1 MFQED
6 SHEISDQFIIA
17 LIKQE
22 LEEFS
27 MGEGNE
33 EVFFSLED
41 DVPVASSKPTKAT
54 PVAEEEETT
63 LEDVEILDAEIV
75 MQATGDYAVEW
86 PLIGMDC
93 PDCASK
99 AIKALNFMPQV
110 STPVVSATSGKVKL
124 SINLEK
130 GPLSEVSNVLRSL
143 GHAPDTEHHHLKG
156 IKAANVAKR
165 NNTTLRELKKLFR
178 LQPGVLDADIEKDGR
193 ILLQMVTSGDQEL
206 LAKRD
211 EAIEE
216 VCGSQPRYV
225 TTTSNRLR
233 PDQFRLLGAAFA
245 LPILLAVMFL
255 EIIGIEGWIPALI
268 ALPGIII
275 SSYQMFREAIASIIN
290 RQLGFQ
296 VLTSLA
302 VIGACGLMM
311 WEEALIVSILV
322 ALTAHLEG
330 DALMKAREAMQ
341 GGLDRLPRVARRV
354 KEKQSFTPSAIQIG
368 GIASMSNAMSPMNTH
383 HHHHAGPEQI
393 PIDLLKVGDHIE
405 IRSGELV
412 PSDGTIIE
420 GRGALNKAPLTG
432 ESVPVDVEEG
442 DFLQAGLVL
451 ARGPVVLEVEAV
463 GEETQLFELIEAVH
477 TFRDEP
483 PRLQASIERFTSI
496 WIPIVLFGAFG
507 VYWFLYPDN
516 WKIILLLWVVACPC
530 AMLLAA
536 PVPHAAALAN
546 SAHMGAIARGGNVLE
561 RLAKVNHVF
570 LDKTG
575 TLTSGKPSIGQVIMA
590 KGRRKDASIALA
602 AGIEA
607 RSSHPYAE
615 ALREYATGLNIE
627 PSEVKKIKDV
637 NAGIQAVRNKEEVLM
652 LRPDALATYN
662 IEMPSE
668 IQAEVKR
675 AEQQGHGASVL
686 AKGGKCVALFT
697 FVHDD
702 TRQGADELIP
712 ELHKM
717 GIHVQLLSGDQQGA
731 VDRFA
736 SSVGLPKTDA
746 FGNQS
751 PEDKVDV
758 VRSRSEIA
766 VTMMVGDGFNDA
778 AALAVADVGVAVGS
792 GESVNVEAA
801 DVMIPGD
808 DPRMLADLLKLA
820 RKTERNFRQNISFSM
835 MVTVTLVYA
844 VVNGFY
850 DALWV
855 GVLVHELSVI
865 LVILNGARLAEGTG
879 TLTLVKN
886 TFIAMWEATRIALET
901 GRKQLLEMRT

>member
-1 MFQED
+1 MAED
-6 SHEISDQFIIA
+6 
-17 LIKQE
+17 
-22 LEEFS
+22 
-27 MGEGNE
+27 NE

-41 DVPVASSKPTKAT
+41 DVPAASSKPIEPT
-54 PVAEEEETT
+54 PIAEEEETIH
-63 LEDVEILDAEIV
+63 EDVELLDAEFV

-99 AIKALNFMPQV
+99 ATKALNFMPQV
-110 STPVVSATSGKVKL
+110 SKPVVSATSGEVKL

-130 GPLSEVSNVLRSL
+130 GPLSEVSSVLRSL
-143 GHAPDTEHHHLKG
+143 GHAPDTEHHLLKG
-156 IKAANVAKR
+156 VKAASVAKR

-193 ILLQMVTSGDQEL
+193 ILLQMVTSGDQDL
-206 LAKRD
+206 LSKRD

-245 LPILLAVMFL
+245 LPILLAVIFL
-255 EIIGIEGWIPALI
+255 EVIGIEGWIPALV

-275 SSYQMFREAIASIIN
+275 SSYQMFREAIASVVN

-354 KEKQSFTPSAIQIG
+354 KEKQSFTPTAIQIG
-368 GIASMSNAMSPMNTH
+368 GFSPVSNPMAPTH
-383 HHHHAGPEQI
+383 AHNHAGPEQI
-393 PIDLLKVGDHIE
+393 PIDLLSVGDHIE

-412 PSDGTIIE
+412 PADGRIIE

-451 ARGPVVLEVEAV
+451 ARGPIVLEVEAV

-483 PRLQASIERFTSI
+483 PRLQASIERFTAI

-546 SAHMGAIARGGNVLE
+546 SAHMGAIARGGSVLE

-590 KGRRKDASIALA
+590 KGRRKEASIALA

-615 ALREYATGLNIE
+615 ALREYAAECNIE
-627 PSEVKKIKDV
+627 PSDVKKIKDV
-637 NAGIQAVRNKEEVLM
+637 NAGIQAVRNKEQVLM
-652 LRPDALATYN
+652 LRPDALAEYN
-662 IEMPSE
+662 IEMPVE
-668 IQAEVKR
+668 LQTEVER

-736 SSVGLPKTDA
+736 ASVGLPKTDA

-808 DPRMLADLLKLA
+808 DPRMLGDLLKLA
-820 RKTERNFRQNISFSM
+820 RKTERNFRQNRTFSVL
-835 MVTVTLVYA
+835 VTVTLVYA

-879 TLTLVKN
+879 TLALVKK

-901 GRKQLLEMRT
+901 GRKQLSEMRT

>member
-1 MFQED
+1 MT
-6 SHEISDQFIIA
+6 A

-22 LEEFS
+22 HEQIL
-27 MGEGNE
+27 MGEGDSD
-33 EVFFSLED
+33 VFFSLED
-41 DVPVASSKPTKAT
+41 EVKETPSKPVEVAPT
-54 PVAEEEETT
+54 PVEEEQP

-75 MQATGDYAVEW
+75 MQATGDYKVEW

-99 AIKALNFMPQV
+99 ATKALNLMPQV
-110 STPVVSATSGKVKL
+110 SSPVVSATSGEVKL
-124 SINLEK
+124 SVDLEK
-130 GPLSEVSNVLRSL
+130 GALSEVSNVLRSL

-156 IKAANVAKR
+156 VKAANVAKR
-165 NNTTLRELKKLFR
+165 NNATLRELKKLFR
-178 LQPGVLDADIEKDGR
+178 LQPGILDADIEKDGR

-206 LAKRD
+206 LKKRD
-211 EAIEE
+211 EAIEQ
-216 VCGSQPRYV
+216 VCGSQPKYV
-225 TTTSNRLR
+225 ATTSNRLR

-245 LPILLAVMFL
+245 LPLLLVIIFL
-255 EIIGIEGWIPALI
+255 ELIGIEGWIPAAI
-268 ALPGIII
+268 AIPGIIV
-275 SSYQMFREAIASIIN
+275 SSYQMFREAIASIVN

-311 WEEALIVSILV
+311 WEEALIVAILV

-354 KEKQSFTPSAIQIG
+354 PQKKSFIPSAIQIG
-368 GIASMSNAMSPMNTH
+368 GAPSTSLPMAPAGG
-383 HHHHAGPEQI
+383 HADSEPEQV
-393 PIDLLKVGDHIE
+393 PIDLLSVGDLIE
-405 IRSGELV
+405 VRSGELV
-412 PSDGTIIE
+412 PADGRIVD

-442 DFLQAGLVL
+442 DFVQAGLVL
-451 ARGPVVLEVEAV
+451 ARGPVILKVEAV

-483 PRLQASIERFTSI
+483 PRLQASIERFTAI
-496 WIPIVLFGAFG
+496 WIPVVLFGAFG
-507 VYWFLYPDN
+507 VYWFLYPEN

-530 AMLLAA
+530 ALLLAA

-546 SAHMGAIARGGNVLE
+546 SAHMGAIARGGSVLE

-575 TLTSGKPSIGQVIMA
+575 TLTSGKPSIGKVVMA
-590 KGRRKDASIALA
+590 KGRRREASIALA
-602 AGIEA
+602 AGIET

-615 ALREYATGLNIE
+615 ALREFAEEQKIQAV
-627 PSEVKKIKDV
+627 EVKKIKDV
-637 NAGIQAVRNKEEVLM
+637 NAGIQAMRNKEEVLM
-652 LRPDALATYN
+652 LRPDALSEYK
-662 IEMPSE
+662 IELP
-668 IQAEVKR
+668 AELKKEVEL
-675 AEQQGHGASVL
+675 AESQGHGASVL

-697 FVHDD
+697 FIHDD

-717 GIHVQLLSGDQQGA
+717 GIHVQILSGDQQGA

-751 PEDKVDV
+751 PEDKVSV
-758 VRSRSEIA
+758 VRSRSDIS

-801 DVMIPGD
+801 DVLIPGD

-820 RKTERNFRQNISFSM
+820 RRTERNFKQNLTFSIL
-835 MVTVTLVYA
+835 VTITLVYA

-850 DALWV
+850 SALWV
-855 GVLVHELSVI
+855 GVLVHEASVI

-886 TFIAMWEATRIALET
+886 TFMAMWEATISALQT
-901 GRKQLLEMRT
+901 GRKQLNEMRN

>member
-1 MFQED
+1 M
-6 SHEISDQFIIA
+6 
-17 LIKQE
+17 KQE
-22 LEEFS
+22 LDEFS
-27 MGEGNE
+27 MAEDNE

-41 DVPVASSKPTKAT
+41 DVPAASSKPIEPT
-54 PVAEEEETT
+54 PIAEEEETIH
-63 LEDVEILDAEIV
+63 EDVELLDAEFV

-99 AIKALNFMPQV
+99 ATKALNFMPQV
-110 STPVVSATSGKVKL
+110 SKPVVSATSGEVKL

-130 GPLSEVSNVLRSL
+130 GPLSEVSSVLRSL
-143 GHAPDTEHHHLKG
+143 GHAPDTEHHLLKG
-156 IKAANVAKR
+156 IKAASVAKR

-206 LAKRD
+206 ISKRD

-245 LPILLAVMFL
+245 LPILLAVIFL
-255 EIIGIEGWIPALI
+255 EVIGIEGWIPALV

-275 SSYQMFREAIASIIN
+275 SSYQMFREAIASVVN

-354 KEKQSFTPSAIQIG
+354 KEKQSFTPTAIQIG
-368 GIASMSNAMSPMNTH
+368 AFSPISNPMAPTH
-383 HHHHAGPEQI
+383 AHNHAGPEQI
-393 PIDLLKVGDHIE
+393 PIDLLSVGDHIE

-412 PSDGTIIE
+412 PADGRIIE

-451 ARGPVVLEVEAV
+451 ARGPIVLEVEAV

-483 PRLQASIERFTSI
+483 PRLQASIERFTAI

-546 SAHMGAIARGGNVLE
+546 SAHMGAIARGGSVLE

-590 KGRRKDASIALA
+590 KGRRKEASIALA

-615 ALREYATGLNIE
+615 ALREYAAECNIE
-627 PSEVKKIKDV
+627 PSDVKKIKDV
-637 NAGIQAVRNKEEVLM
+637 NAGIQAVRNKEQVLM
-652 LRPDALATYN
+652 LRPDALAEYN
-662 IEMPSE
+662 IEMP
-668 IQAEVKR
+668 AELQTEVER

-736 SSVGLPKTDA
+736 ASVGLPKTDA

-808 DPRMLADLLKLA
+808 DPRMLGDLLKLA
-820 RKTERNFRQNISFSM
+820 RKTERNFRQNLTFSVL
-835 MVTVTLVYA
+835 VTVTLVYA

-879 TLTLVKN
+879 TLALVKK

-901 GRKQLLEMRT
+901 GRKQLREMRT

>member
-1 MFQED
+1 
-6 SHEISDQFIIA
+6 
-17 LIKQE
+17 
-22 LEEFS
+22 
-27 MGEGNE
+27 
-33 EVFFSLED
+33 
-41 DVPVASSKPTKAT
+41 
-54 PVAEEEETT
+54 
-63 LEDVEILDAEIV
+63 
-75 MQATGDYAVEW
+75 
-86 PLIGMDC
+86 
-93 PDCASK
+93 
-99 AIKALNFMPQV
+99 
-110 STPVVSATSGKVKL
+110 
-124 SINLEK
+124 
-130 GPLSEVSNVLRSL
+130 
-143 GHAPDTEHHHLKG
+143 
-156 IKAANVAKR
+156 
-165 NNTTLRELKKLFR
+165 
-178 LQPGVLDADIEKDGR
+178 
-193 ILLQMVTSGDQEL
+193 
-206 LAKRD
+206 
-211 EAIEE
+211 
-216 VCGSQPRYV
+216 
-225 TTTSNRLR
+225 
-233 PDQFRLLGAAFA
+233 
-245 LPILLAVMFL
+245 
-255 EIIGIEGWIPALI
+255 
-268 ALPGIII
+268 
-275 SSYQMFREAIASIIN
+275 
-290 RQLGFQ
+290 
-296 VLTSLA
+296 
-302 VIGACGLMM
+302 
-311 WEEALIVSILV
+311 
-322 ALTAHLEG
+322 
-330 DALMKAREAMQ
+330 MQ

-354 KEKQSFTPSAIQIG
+354 KEKQSFAPSAIQIG
-368 GIASMSNAMSPMNTH
+368 GIAPMSNAMSPMST
-383 HHHHAGPEQI
+383 HHHAGPEQI

-405 IRSGELV
+405 VRSGELV
-412 PSDGTIIE
+412 PADGKIIE

-483 PRLQASIERFTSI
+483 PRLQASIERFTAI

-615 ALREYATGLNIE
+615 ALREYAADHNIE

-652 LRPDALATYN
+652 LRPDALAAYN

-668 IQAEVKR
+668 IQTEVER

-820 RKTERNFRQNISFSM
+820 RRTERNFRQNISFSIL
-835 MVTVTLVYA
+835 VTVTLVYA

-886 TFIAMWEATRIALET
+886 TFIAMWEATRVALET

>member
-1 MFQED
+1 
-6 SHEISDQFIIA
+6 
-17 LIKQE
+17 
-22 LEEFS
+22 
-27 MGEGNE
+27 MGEGDGD
-33 EVFFSLED
+33 VFYSLED
-41 DVPVASSKPTKAT
+41 DVKETPSKPVEVAPT
-54 PVAEEEETT
+54 PVEEEQP

-75 MQATGDYAVEW
+75 MQATGDYKVEW
-86 PLIGMDC
+86 PLVGMDC

-99 AIKALNFMPQV
+99 ATKALNLMPQV
-110 STPVVSATSGKVKL
+110 SSPVVSATSGEVKL
-124 SINLEK
+124 SVDLEK
-130 GPLSEVSNVLRSL
+130 GALSEVSNVLRSL

-156 IKAANVAKR
+156 VKAANVAKR

-178 LQPGVLDADIEKDGR
+178 LQPGILDADIEKDGR

-206 LAKRD
+206 LKKRD
-211 EAIEE
+211 EAIEQ
-216 VCGSQPRYV
+216 VCGSQPKYV
-225 TTTSNRLR
+225 ATTSNRLR

-245 LPILLAVMFL
+245 LPLLLMIIILEL
-255 EIIGIEGWIPALI
+255 IGIEGWIPAAI
-268 ALPGIII
+268 AIPGILV
-275 SSYQMFREAIASIIN
+275 SSYQMFREAIASVVN

-311 WEEALIVSILV
+311 WEEALIVAILV

-354 KEKQSFTPSAIQIG
+354 PDKKSFTPSAIQIG
-368 GIASMSNAMSPMNTH
+368 GASSISLPMAPAGG
-383 HHHHAGPEQI
+383 HADSEPEQV
-393 PIDLLKVGDHIE
+393 PIDLLSVGDLIE
-405 IRSGELV
+405 VRSGELV
-412 PSDGTIIE
+412 PADGRIVD

-442 DFLQAGLVL
+442 DFVQAGLVL
-451 ARGPVVLEVEAV
+451 ARGPVILKVEAV
-463 GEETQLFELIEAVH
+463 GEATQLFELIEAVH

-483 PRLQASIERFTSI
+483 PRLQASIERFTAI
-496 WIPIVLFGAFG
+496 WIPVVLFGAFG
-507 VYWFLYPDN
+507 VYWFMYPDN

-530 AMLLAA
+530 ALLLAA

-575 TLTSGKPSIGQVIMA
+575 TLTSGKPSIGKVVMA
-590 KGRRKDASIALA
+590 KGRRREASVALA

-615 ALREYATGLNIE
+615 ALREFAEEQKIQAV
-627 PSEVKKIKDV
+627 EVKKIKDV
-637 NAGIQAVRNKEEVLM
+637 NAGIQAMRNKEEVLM
-652 LRPDALATYN
+652 LRPDALSEYK
-662 IEMPSE
+662 IELP
-668 IQAEVKR
+668 AELKKEVEL
-675 AEQQGHGASVL
+675 AESQGHGASVL

-717 GIHVQLLSGDQQGA
+717 GIHVQILSGDQQGA

-751 PEDKVDV
+751 PEDKVAV
-758 VRSRSEIA
+758 VRSRSDIS

-801 DVMIPGD
+801 DVLIPGD

-820 RKTERNFRQNISFSM
+820 RRTERNFKQNLTFSIL
-835 MVTVTLVYA
+835 VTITLVYA
-844 VVNGFY
+844 VINGFY
-850 DALWV
+850 SALWV
-855 GVLVHELSVI
+855 GVLVHEASVI

-879 TLTLVKN
+879 TVTLVKN
-886 TFIAMWEATRIALET
+886 TFIAMWEATITALQT
-901 GRKQLLEMRT
+901 GRKQLNEMRS

>member
-1 MFQED
+1 M
-6 SHEISDQFIIA
+6 
-17 LIKQE
+17 KQE
-22 LEEFS
+22 LDVFS
-27 MGEGNE
+27 MAEDNE

-41 DVPVASSKPTKAT
+41 DVPAASSKPIEPT
-54 PVAEEEETT
+54 PIAEEEETIH
-63 LEDVEILDAEIV
+63 EDVELLDAEFV

-99 AIKALNFMPQV
+99 ATKALNFMPQV
-110 STPVVSATSGKVKL
+110 SKPVVSATSGEVKL

-130 GPLSEVSNVLRSL
+130 GPLSEVSSVLRSL
-143 GHAPDTEHHHLKG
+143 GHAPDTEHHLLKG
-156 IKAANVAKR
+156 IKAASVAKR

-193 ILLQMVTSGDQEL
+193 ILLQMVTSGDQDL
-206 LAKRD
+206 LTKRD

-245 LPILLAVMFL
+245 LPILLAVIFL
-255 EIIGIEGWIPALI
+255 EVIGIEGWIPALV

-275 SSYQMFREAIASIIN
+275 SSYQMFREAIASVVN

-354 KEKQSFTPSAIQIG
+354 KEKQSFTPTAIQIG
-368 GIASMSNAMSPMNTH
+368 GFSQVSNPMAPTH
-383 HHHHAGPEQI
+383 AHNHAGPEQI
-393 PIDLLKVGDHIE
+393 PIDLLSVGDHIE

-412 PSDGTIIE
+412 PADGRIIE

-451 ARGPVVLEVEAV
+451 ARGPIVLEVEAV

-483 PRLQASIERFTSI
+483 PRLQASIERFTAI

-546 SAHMGAIARGGNVLE
+546 SAHMGAIARGGSVLE

-590 KGRRKDASIALA
+590 KGRRKEASIALA

-615 ALREYATGLNIE
+615 ALREYAAECNIE
-627 PSEVKKIKDV
+627 PSDVKKIKDV
-637 NAGIQAVRNKEEVLM
+637 NAGIQAVRNKEQVLM
-652 LRPDALATYN
+652 LRPDALAEYN
-662 IEMPSE
+662 IEMP
-668 IQAEVKR
+668 AELQTEVER

-736 SSVGLPKTDA
+736 ASVGIPKTDA

-808 DPRMLADLLKLA
+808 DPRMLGDLLKLA
-820 RKTERNFRQNISFSM
+820 RKTERNFRQNLTFSVL
-835 MVTVTLVYA
+835 VTVTLVYA

-879 TLTLVKN
+879 TLALVKK

-901 GRKQLLEMRT
+901 GRKQLSEMRT

>member
-1 MFQED
+1 
-6 SHEISDQFIIA
+6 
-17 LIKQE
+17 
-22 LEEFS
+22 
-27 MGEGNE
+27 MGEVGE
-33 EVFFSLED
+33 DVFFSLED
-41 DVPVASSKPTKAT
+41 EEPQPLPKPSKGQKNPV
-54 PVAEEEETT
+54 EEEHIAN
-63 LEDVEILDAEIV
+63 DVEILDAEII
-75 MQATGDYAVEW
+75 MQATGDYIVEW
-86 PLIGMDC
+86 PLVGMDC

-99 AIKALNFMPQV
+99 ATKALNLMPQV
-110 STPVVSATSGKVKL
+110 SKPVVSATSGEVKL
-124 SINLEK
+124 SVDLEK
-130 GPLSEVSNVLRSL
+130 GAISEVSNVLRSL

-156 IKAANVAKR
+156 VKAATIAKR

-178 LQPGVLDADIEKDGR
+178 LQPGILDADIEKDGR

-206 LAKRD
+206 LKKRD
-211 EAIEE
+211 EAIEQ
-216 VCGSQPRYV
+216 VCGSTPRYV

-233 PDQFRLLGAAFA
+233 PDQFRLLGAVFA
-245 LPILLAVMFL
+245 LPLLFIVILLEL
-255 EIIGIEGWIPALI
+255 IGIEGWIPAAI
-268 ALPGIII
+268 AIPGIIV
-275 SSYQMFREAIASIIN
+275 SSYQMFREAIASVVN

-302 VIGACGLMM
+302 VVGACGLMM

-330 DALMKAREAMQ
+330 DALAKAREAMQ

-354 KEKQSFTPSAIQIG
+354 KENKAFTPPTIQIG
-368 GIASMSNAMSPMNTH
+368 SISSAGNSMTPARPH
-383 HHHHAGPEQI
+383 QHAGPEQI
-393 PIDLLKVGDHIE
+393 PIDLLSVGDHIE

-412 PSDGTIIE
+412 PADGRIVD
-420 GRGALNKAPLTG
+420 GKGALNKAPLTG

-442 DFLQAGLVL
+442 DFVQAGLVL
-451 ARGPVVLEVEAV
+451 ARGPIVLEVEAV

-477 TFRDEP
+477 TFKDEP
-483 PRLQASIERFTSI
+483 PRLQASIERFTAI
-496 WIPIVLFGAFG
+496 WVPIVLFGAFG

-516 WKIILLLWVVACPC
+516 WKIVLLLWVVACPC
-530 AMLLAA
+530 ALLLAA

-561 RLAKVNHVF
+561 RLARVNHVF

-575 TLTSGKPSIGQVIMA
+575 TLTSGKPSIGKVVMA
-590 KGRRKDASIALA
+590 KGRRREASIALA

-615 ALREYATGLNIE
+615 ALREFAEKQAIQ
-627 PSEVKKIKDV
+627 PAEVKKIKDV
-637 NAGIQAVRNKEEVLM
+637 NAGIQALRNKERVLM
-652 LRPDALATYN
+652 LRPDALSDYG
-662 IEMPSE
+662 IEIPE
-668 IQAEVKR
+668 QLNNEVKA
-675 AEQQGHGASVL
+675 AEASGHGASIL
-686 AKGGKCVALFT
+686 TKGEKCVALFT

-717 GIHVQLLSGDQQGA
+717 GIHVQILSGDQQGA

-758 VRSRSEIA
+758 VRSRSDIS

-820 RKTERNFRQNISFSM
+820 RRTERNFRQNLSFSIL
-835 MVTVTLVYA
+835 VTITLVYA

-879 TLTLVKN
+879 MLTLVKN
-886 TFIAMWEATRIALET
+886 TFIAMWESMLVALET
-901 GRKQLLEMRT
+901 GRKQLNEIRS

>member
-1 MFQED
+1 
-6 SHEISDQFIIA
+6 
-17 LIKQE
+17 
-22 LEEFS
+22 
-27 MGEGNE
+27 MGEDDSD
-33 EVFFSLED
+33 VFFSLED
-41 DVPVASSKPTKAT
+41 DPVEGPSEPVQAPPSVVVDK
-54 PVAEEEETT
+54 PVAEE
-63 LEDVEILDAEIV
+63 VEILDAEIV
-75 MQATGDYAVEW
+75 MQATGDYTVEW

-99 AIKALNFMPQV
+99 ATKALNLMPQV
-110 STPVVSATSGKVKL
+110 SCPVVSATSGEVKL
-124 SINLEK
+124 SVDLEK
-130 GPLSEVSNVLRSL
+130 GALSEVSNVLRSL
-143 GHAPDTEHHHLKG
+143 GHAPDTEHHQLKG
-156 IKAANVAKR
+156 VKAGNVAKR

-178 LQPGVLDADIEKDGR
+178 LQPGILDADIEKDGR
-193 ILLQMVTSGDQEL
+193 ILLQMVTSGDKEL
-206 LAKRD
+206 LKKRD
-211 EAIEE
+211 EAIEQ
-216 VCGSQPRYV
+216 VCGSEPRYV
-225 TTTSNRLR
+225 ATTSNRLR

-245 LPILLAVMFL
+245 LPLLLIIIAL
-255 EIIGIEGWIPALI
+255 ELVGIEGWIPAAI
-268 ALPGIII
+268 AIPGILV
-275 SSYQMFREAIASIIN
+275 SSYQMFREAIASIVN

-311 WEEALIVSILV
+311 WEEALIVAILV

-354 KEKQSFTPSAIQIG
+354 PEKKSFTPSSIQIG
-368 GIASMSNAMSPMNTH
+368 IAPSTTATMSPAVD
-383 HHHHAGPEQI
+383 HAHSEPEQV
-393 PIDLLKVGDHIE
+393 PIDLLSVGDLIE
-405 IRSGELV
+405 VRSGELV
-412 PSDGTIIE
+412 PADGRIVE

-442 DFLQAGLVL
+442 DFVQAGLVL
-451 ARGPVVLEVEAV
+451 ARGPVVLKVEAV
-463 GEETQLFELIEAVH
+463 GEQTQLFELIEAVH

-483 PRLQASIERFTSI
+483 PRLQASIEKFTAL

-530 AMLLAA
+530 ALLLAA

-546 SAHMGAIARGGNVLE
+546 SAHMGAIARGGDVLE

-575 TLTSGKPSIGQVIMA
+575 TLTSGKPSIGKVVMA
-590 KGRRKDASIALA
+590 KGRRREASVALA

-607 RSSHPYAE
+607 RSSHPYAD
-615 ALREYATGLNIE
+615 ALRAFAEEQNIQ
-627 PSEVKKIKDV
+627 PVDVKNIKDV
-637 NAGIQAVRNKEEVLM
+637 NAGIQAMRNKEEVLM
-652 LRPDALATYN
+652 LRPDALAEYN
-662 IEMPSE
+662 IEIP
-668 IQAEVKR
+668 AELKKEVEL
-675 AEQQGHGASVL
+675 AEAQGHGASVL

-717 GIHVQLLSGDQQGA
+717 GIHVQILSGDQQGA

-751 PEDKVDV
+751 PEDKVAV
-758 VRSRSEIA
+758 VRSRSDIA

-808 DPRMLADLLKLA
+808 DPRMLSDLLKLA
-820 RKTERNFRQNISFSM
+820 RRTERNFRQNLSFSIL
-835 MVTVTLVYA
+835 VTVTLVYA

-855 GVLVHELSVI
+855 GVLVHEASVI

-901 GRKQLLEMRT
+901 GRKQLREMRS

>member
-1 MFQED
+1 MT
-6 SHEISDQFIIA
+6 A

-22 LEEFS
+22 HEQIL
-27 MGEGNE
+27 MGEGDSD
-33 EVFFSLED
+33 VFFSLED
-41 DVPVASSKPTKAT
+41 EVKETPSKPVEVAPT
-54 PVAEEEETT
+54 PVEEEQP

-75 MQATGDYAVEW
+75 MQATGDYKVEW

-99 AIKALNFMPQV
+99 ATKALNLMPQV
-110 STPVVSATSGKVKL
+110 SSPVVSATSGEVKL
-124 SINLEK
+124 SVDLEK
-130 GPLSEVSNVLRSL
+130 GALSEVSNVLRSL

-156 IKAANVAKR
+156 VKAANVAKR
-165 NNTTLRELKKLFR
+165 NNATLRELKKLFR
-178 LQPGVLDADIEKDGR
+178 LQPGILDADIEKDGR

-206 LAKRD
+206 LKKRD
-211 EAIEE
+211 EAIEQ
-216 VCGSQPRYV
+216 VCGSQPKYV
-225 TTTSNRLR
+225 ATTSNRLR

-245 LPILLAVMFL
+245 LPLLLVIIFL
-255 EIIGIEGWIPALI
+255 ELIGIEGWIPAAI
-268 ALPGIII
+268 AIPGIIV
-275 SSYQMFREAIASIIN
+275 SSYQMFREAIASIVN

-311 WEEALIVSILV
+311 WEEALIVAILV

-354 KEKQSFTPSAIQIG
+354 PQKKSFIPSAIQIG
-368 GIASMSNAMSPMNTH
+368 GAPSTSLPMAPAGG
-383 HHHHAGPEQI
+383 HADSEPEQV
-393 PIDLLKVGDHIE
+393 PIDLLSVGDLIE
-405 IRSGELV
+405 VRSGELV
-412 PSDGTIIE
+412 PADGRIVD

-442 DFLQAGLVL
+442 DFVQAGLVL
-451 ARGPVVLEVEAV
+451 ARGPVILKVEAV

-483 PRLQASIERFTSI
+483 PRLQASIERFTAI

-507 VYWFLYPDN
+507 VYWFLYPEN

-530 AMLLAA
+530 ALLLAA

-575 TLTSGKPSIGQVIMA
+575 TLTSGKPSIGKVVMA
-590 KGRRKDASIALA
+590 KGRRREASIALA
-602 AGIEA
+602 AGIET

-615 ALREYATGLNIE
+615 ALREFAEEQKIQAV
-627 PSEVKKIKDV
+627 EVKKIKDV
-637 NAGIQAVRNKEEVLM
+637 NAGIQAMRNKEEVLM
-652 LRPDALATYN
+652 LRPDALSEYK
-662 IEMPSE
+662 IELP
-668 IQAEVKR
+668 AELKKEVEL
-675 AEQQGHGASVL
+675 AESQGHGASVL

-717 GIHVQLLSGDQQGA
+717 GIHVQILSGDQQGA

-751 PEDKVDV
+751 PEDKVSV
-758 VRSRSEIA
+758 VRSRSDIS

-801 DVMIPGD
+801 DVLIPGD

-820 RKTERNFRQNISFSM
+820 RRTERNFKQNLTFSIL
-835 MVTVTLVYA
+835 VTITLVYA

-850 DALWV
+850 SALWV
-855 GVLVHELSVI
+855 GVLVHEASVI

-886 TFIAMWEATRIALET
+886 TFMAMWEATISALQT
-901 GRKQLLEMRT
+901 GRKQLNEMRS

>member
-1 MFQED
+1 
-6 SHEISDQFIIA
+6 
-17 LIKQE
+17 
-22 LEEFS
+22 
-27 MGEGNE
+27 MGESDRD
-33 EVFFSLED
+33 VFFSLED
-41 DVPVASSKPTKAT
+41 DDPKPSSKSPEVPTQL
-54 PVAEEEETT
+54 PEEEPVEE
-63 LEDVEILDAEIV
+63 EDVEILDAEIIT
-75 MQATGDYAVEW
+75 QATGEYTVEW

-99 AIKALNFMPQV
+99 ATKALNLMSQV
-110 STPVVSATSGKVKL
+110 STPIVSATSGEVKL
-124 SINLEK
+124 SVDLEK
-130 GPLSEVSNVLRSL
+130 GALSEVSSVLRSL

-156 IKAANVAKR
+156 VKAANVAKR

-178 LQPGVLDADIEKDGR
+178 LQPGILDADIEKDGR

-206 LAKRD
+206 LKKRD
-211 EAIEE
+211 EAIEQ
-216 VCGSQPRYV
+216 VCGSAPRYV
-225 TTTSNRLR
+225 ATTSNRLR

-245 LPILLAVMFL
+245 LPLLFIIIILEL
-255 EIIGIEGWIPALI
+255 IGIEGWIPAAI
-268 ALPGIII
+268 AIPGILV
-275 SSYQMFREAIASIIN
+275 SSYQMFREAIASVMN

-311 WEEALIVSILV
+311 WEEALIVAILV

-330 DALMKAREAMQ
+330 DALAKAREAMQ

-354 KEKQSFTPSAIQIG
+354 QSKKSFTPSAIQIG
-368 GIASMSNAMSPMNTH
+368 GVSSISLPMVSTVVDTNSE
-383 HHHHAGPEQI
+383 PEQI
-393 PIDLLKVGDHIE
+393 PLELLSIGDHIE

-412 PSDGTIIE
+412 PTDGRIIE

-442 DFLQAGLVL
+442 DFVQAGLVL
-451 ARGPVVLEVEAV
+451 ARGPIILEVEAV

-483 PRLQASIERFTSI
+483 PRLQASIERFTAI
-496 WIPIVLFGAFG
+496 WVPIVLFGAFG

-530 AMLLAA
+530 ALLLAA

-575 TLTSGKPSIGQVIMA
+575 TLTSGKPSLGKVVMA
-590 KGRRKDASIALA
+590 KGRRHDASVALA

-615 ALREYATGLNIE
+615 ALREFAEHLNIE
-627 PSEVKKIKDV
+627 PIKVKKIKDV
-637 NAGIQAVRNKEEVLM
+637 NAGIQAMRNKEEVLM
-652 LRPDALATYN
+652 LRPDALSDHGIDISARLKK
-662 IEMPSE
+662 EVDL
-668 IQAEVKR
+668 AESS
-675 AEQQGHGASVL
+675 GHGASIL
-686 AKGGKCVALFT
+686 TKGGKCVALFT
-697 FVHDD
+697 FIHDD
-702 TRQGADELIP
+702 TLQGADELIP

-717 GIHVQLLSGDQQGA
+717 GIHVQIISGDQQGA

-736 SSVGLPKTDA
+736 SSVGLPRTDA

-751 PEDKVDV
+751 PEDKVAV
-758 VRSRSEIA
+758 VRSRSDIA

-820 RKTERNFRQNISFSM
+820 RRTERNFRQNLSFSIL
-835 MVTVTLVYA
+835 VTVTLVYA

-850 DALWV
+850 DALWI
-855 GVLVHELSVI
+855 GVLVHEMSVL

-886 TFIAMWEATRIALET
+886 TFIAMWEATLVALQT
-901 GRKQLLEMRT
+901 GRKQFNEIRS

>member
-1 MFQED
+1 MGGDD
-6 SHEISDQFIIA
+6 SD
-17 LIKQE
+17 
-22 LEEFS
+22 
-27 MGEGNE
+27 
-33 EVFFSLED
+33 VFFSLED
-41 DVPVASSKPTKAT
+41 DPGEVSSKSVDPPTPAPEGE
-54 PVAEEEETT
+54 PVVG
-63 LEDVEILDAEIV
+63 DVEILDAEIV
-75 MQATGDYAVEW
+75 MQATGDYTVEW

-99 AIKALNFMPQV
+99 ATKALNLMPQV
-110 STPVVSATSGKVKL
+110 SCPVVSATSGEVKL
-124 SINLEK
+124 SVDLEK
-130 GPLSEVSNVLRSL
+130 GALSEVSNVLRSL
-143 GHAPDTEHHHLKG
+143 GHAPDTEHHLLKG
-156 IKAANVAKR
+156 VKAANVAKR
-165 NNTTLRELKKLFR
+165 NNTTLRDLKKLFR
-178 LQPGVLDADIEKDGR
+178 IQPGILDADIEKDGR
-193 ILLQMVTSGDQEL
+193 ILLQMVTSGDKEL
-206 LAKRD
+206 LRKRD
-211 EAIEE
+211 EAIEK
-216 VCGSQPRYV
+216 VCGSEPRYV

-245 LPILLAVMFL
+245 LPLLLLIIAL
-255 EIIGIEGWIPALI
+255 ELVGVEGWIPAAI
-268 ALPGIII
+268 AIPGIIV
-275 SSYQMFREAIASIIN
+275 SSYQMFREAIASIVN

-341 GGLDRLPRVARRV
+341 GGLDRLPRIARRV
-354 KEKQSFTPSAIQIG
+354 PAKKSFTPSAIQFSIAPMS
-368 GIASMSNAMSPMNTH
+368 ASMSPAVD
-383 HHHHAGPEQI
+383 HAHSEPEQV
-393 PIDLLKVGDHIE
+393 PIDLLSIGDHIE

-412 PSDGTIIE
+412 PADGTIVE

-442 DFLQAGLVL
+442 DFVQAGLVL
-451 ARGPVVLEVEAV
+451 ARGPIVLKVDAV
-463 GEETQLFELIEAVH
+463 GEQTQLFELIEAVH

-483 PRLQASIERFTSI
+483 PRLQASIEKFTAL

-530 AMLLAA
+530 ALLLAA

-546 SAHMGAIARGGNVLE
+546 SAHMGAIARGGDVLE
-561 RLAKVNHVF
+561 RLARVNHVF

-575 TLTSGKPSIGQVIMA
+575 TLTSGKPSIGKVVMA
-590 KGRRKDASIALA
+590 KGRRREASVALA

-607 RSSHPYAE
+607 RSSHPYAD
-615 ALREYATGLNIE
+615 ALRAFAEEQNIQ
-627 PSEVKKIKDV
+627 PVDVKNIKDV
-637 NAGIQAVRNKEEVLM
+637 NAGIQAMRNKEEVLM
-652 LRPDALATYN
+652 LRPDALAEYN
-662 IEMPSE
+662 IDIP
-668 IQAEVKR
+668 AELEKEVEL
-675 AEQQGHGASVL
+675 AESQGHGASVL

-697 FVHDD
+697 FIHDD

-717 GIHVQLLSGDQQGA
+717 GIHVQILSGDQQGA

-736 SSVGLPKTDA
+736 SSVGLSKTDA

-751 PEDKVDV
+751 PEDKVAV
-758 VRSRSEIA
+758 VRGRSDIA

-820 RKTERNFRQNISFSM
+820 RRTERNFRQNLSFSIL
-835 MVTVTLVYA
+835 VTVTLVYA

-855 GVLVHELSVI
+855 GVLVHEASVI

-879 TLTLVKN
+879 TLALVKN

-901 GRKQLLEMRT
+901 GRKQLSEMRS

>member
-1 MFQED
+1 MT
-6 SHEISDQFIIA
+6 A

-22 LEEFS
+22 HEQIL
-27 MGEGNE
+27 MGEGDGD
-33 EVFFSLED
+33 VFFSLED
-41 DVPVASSKPTKAT
+41 DVKETPSKPVEVAPT
-54 PVAEEEETT
+54 PVEEEQP

-75 MQATGDYAVEW
+75 MQATGDYKVEW
-86 PLIGMDC
+86 PLVGMDC

-99 AIKALNFMPQV
+99 ATKALNLMPQV
-110 STPVVSATSGKVKL
+110 SSPVVSATSGEVKL
-124 SINLEK
+124 SVDLEK
-130 GPLSEVSNVLRSL
+130 GALSEVSNVLRSL

-156 IKAANVAKR
+156 VKAANVAKR

-178 LQPGVLDADIEKDGR
+178 LQPGILDADIEKDGR

-206 LAKRD
+206 LKKRD
-211 EAIEE
+211 EAIEQ
-216 VCGSQPRYV
+216 VCGSLPKYV
-225 TTTSNRLR
+225 ATTSNRLR

-245 LPILLAVMFL
+245 LPLLLIIIFL
-255 EIIGIEGWIPALI
+255 ELIGIEGWIPAAI
-268 ALPGIII
+268 AIPGILV
-275 SSYQMFREAIASIIN
+275 SSYQMFREAIASVVN

-311 WEEALIVSILV
+311 WEEALIVAILV

-354 KEKQSFTPSAIQIG
+354 PDKKSFTPSAIQIG
-368 GIASMSNAMSPMNTH
+368 GASSISLPMAPAGG
-383 HHHHAGPEQI
+383 HADSEPEQV
-393 PIDLLKVGDHIE
+393 PIDLLSVGDLIE
-405 IRSGELV
+405 VRSGELV
-412 PSDGTIIE
+412 PADGRIVD

-442 DFLQAGLVL
+442 DFVQAGLVL
-451 ARGPVVLEVEAV
+451 ARGPVILKVEAV

-483 PRLQASIERFTSI
+483 PRLQASIERFTAI

-507 VYWFLYPDN
+507 VYWFLYPEN

-530 AMLLAA
+530 ALLLAA

-575 TLTSGKPSIGQVIMA
+575 TLTSGKPSIGKVVMA
-590 KGRRKDASIALA
+590 KGRRREASVALA

-615 ALREYATGLNIE
+615 ALREFAEEQKIQAV
-627 PSEVKKIKDV
+627 EVKKIKDV
-637 NAGIQAVRNKEEVLM
+637 NAGIQAMRNKEEVLM
-652 LRPDALATYN
+652 LRPDALSEYK
-662 IEMPSE
+662 IELP
-668 IQAEVKR
+668 AELKKEVEL
-675 AEQQGHGASVL
+675 AESQGHGASVL

-717 GIHVQLLSGDQQGA
+717 GIHVQILSGDQQGA

-751 PEDKVDV
+751 PEDKVAV
-758 VRSRSEIA
+758 VRSRSDIS

-801 DVMIPGD
+801 DVLIPGD

-820 RKTERNFRQNISFSM
+820 RRTERNFKQNLTFSIL
-835 MVTVTLVYA
+835 VTITLVYA
-844 VVNGFY
+844 VINGFY
-850 DALWV
+850 SALWV
-855 GVLVHELSVI
+855 GVLVHEASVI

-886 TFIAMWEATRIALET
+886 TFIAMWEATITALQT
-901 GRKQLLEMRT
+901 GRKQLNEMRN

>member
-1 MFQED
+1 MT
-6 SHEISDQFIIA
+6 A

-22 LEEFS
+22 HEQIL
-27 MGEGNE
+27 MGEGDSD
-33 EVFFSLED
+33 VFFSLED
-41 DVPVASSKPTKAT
+41 EVKETPSKPVEVAPT
-54 PVAEEEETT
+54 PVEEEQP

-75 MQATGDYAVEW
+75 MQATGDYKVEW

-99 AIKALNFMPQV
+99 ATKALNLMPQV
-110 STPVVSATSGKVKL
+110 SSPVVSATSGEVKL
-124 SINLEK
+124 SVDLEK
-130 GPLSEVSNVLRSL
+130 GALSEVSNVLRSL

-156 IKAANVAKR
+156 VKAANVAKR
-165 NNTTLRELKKLFR
+165 NNATLRELKKLFR
-178 LQPGVLDADIEKDGR
+178 LQPGILDADIEKDGR

-206 LAKRD
+206 LKKRD
-211 EAIEE
+211 EAIEQ
-216 VCGSQPRYV
+216 VCGSQPKYV
-225 TTTSNRLR
+225 ATTSNRLR

-245 LPILLAVMFL
+245 LPLLLVILFL
-255 EIIGIEGWIPALI
+255 ELIGIEGWIPAAI
-268 ALPGIII
+268 AIPGIIV
-275 SSYQMFREAIASIIN
+275 SSYQMFREAIASIVN

-311 WEEALIVSILV
+311 WEEALIVAILV

-354 KEKQSFTPSAIQIG
+354 PQKKSFIPSAIQIG
-368 GIASMSNAMSPMNTH
+368 GAPSTSLPMAPAGG
-383 HHHHAGPEQI
+383 HADSEPEQV
-393 PIDLLKVGDHIE
+393 PIDLLSVGDLIE
-405 IRSGELV
+405 VRSGELV
-412 PSDGTIIE
+412 PADGRIVD

-442 DFLQAGLVL
+442 DFVQAGLVL
-451 ARGPVVLEVEAV
+451 ARGPVILKVEAV

-483 PRLQASIERFTSI
+483 PRLQASIERFTAI

-507 VYWFLYPDN
+507 VYWFLYPEN

-530 AMLLAA
+530 ALLLAA

-575 TLTSGKPSIGQVIMA
+575 TLTSGKPSIGKVVMA
-590 KGRRKDASIALA
+590 KGRRREASVALA

-615 ALREYATGLNIE
+615 ALREFADEQKIQAV
-627 PSEVKKIKDV
+627 EVKKIKDV
-637 NAGIQAVRNKEEVLM
+637 NAGIQAMRNKEEVLM
-652 LRPDALATYN
+652 LRPDALSEYK
-662 IEMPSE
+662 IELP
-668 IQAEVKR
+668 AELKKEVEL
-675 AEQQGHGASVL
+675 AESQGHGASVL

-717 GIHVQLLSGDQQGA
+717 GIHVQILSGDQQGA

-751 PEDKVDV
+751 PEDKVAV
-758 VRSRSEIA
+758 VRSRSDIS

-801 DVMIPGD
+801 DVLIPGD

-820 RKTERNFRQNISFSM
+820 RRTERNFKQNLTFSIL
-835 MVTVTLVYA
+835 VTITLVYA

-850 DALWV
+850 SALWV
-855 GVLVHELSVI
+855 GVLVHEASVI

-886 TFIAMWEATRIALET
+886 TFMAMWEATVSALQT
-901 GRKQLLEMRT
+901 GRKQLNEMRN

>member
-1 MFQED
+1 
-6 SHEISDQFIIA
+6 
-17 LIKQE
+17 
-22 LEEFS
+22 
-27 MGEGNE
+27 MGEGDGD
-33 EVFFSLED
+33 VFFSLED
-41 DVPVASSKPTKAT
+41 DVKETPSKPVEVAPT
-54 PVAEEEETT
+54 PVEEEQP

-75 MQATGDYAVEW
+75 MQATGDYKVEW
-86 PLIGMDC
+86 PLVGMDC

-99 AIKALNFMPQV
+99 ATKALNLMPQV
-110 STPVVSATSGKVKL
+110 SSPVVSATSGEVKL
-124 SINLEK
+124 SVNLEK
-130 GPLSEVSNVLRSL
+130 GALSEVSNVLRSL

-156 IKAANVAKR
+156 VKAANVAKR

-178 LQPGVLDADIEKDGR
+178 LQPGILDADIEKDGR
-193 ILLQMVTSGDQEL
+193 ILLQMITSGDPEL
-206 LAKRD
+206 LKKRD
-211 EAIEE
+211 EAIEQ
-216 VCGSQPRYV
+216 VCGSQPKYV
-225 TTTSNRLR
+225 ATTSNRLR

-245 LPILLAVMFL
+245 LPLLFIIISL
-255 EIIGIEGWIPALI
+255 ELIGIEGWIPAAI
-268 ALPGIII
+268 AIPGIIV
-275 SSYQMFREAIASIIN
+275 SSYQMFREAIASVVN

-311 WEEALIVSILV
+311 WEEALIVAILV

-354 KEKQSFTPSAIQIG
+354 PDKKSFTPSAIQIG
-368 GIASMSNAMSPMNTH
+368 GASSISLPMAPAGG
-383 HHHHAGPEQI
+383 HADSEPEQV
-393 PIDLLKVGDHIE
+393 PIDLLSVGDLIE
-405 IRSGELV
+405 VRSGELV
-412 PSDGTIIE
+412 PADGRIVD

-442 DFLQAGLVL
+442 DFVQAGLVL
-451 ARGPVVLEVEAV
+451 ARGPVILKVEAV

-483 PRLQASIERFTSI
+483 PRLQASIERFTAI
-496 WIPIVLFGAFG
+496 WIPMVLFGAFG

-530 AMLLAA
+530 ALLLAA

-575 TLTSGKPSIGQVIMA
+575 TLTSGKPSIGKVVMA
-590 KGRRKDASIALA
+590 KGRRREASVALA

-615 ALREYATGLNIE
+615 ALREFAEEQKIQAV
-627 PSEVKKIKDV
+627 EVKKIKDV

-652 LRPDALATYN
+652 LRPDALSEYK
-662 IEMPSE
+662 IELPVE
-668 IQAEVKR
+668 LKKEVDLAES
-675 AEQQGHGASVL
+675 QGHGASVL

-717 GIHVQLLSGDQQGA
+717 GIHVQILSGDQQGA

-751 PEDKVDV
+751 PEDKVAV
-758 VRSRSEIA
+758 VRSRSDIS

-801 DVMIPGD
+801 DVLIPGD

-820 RKTERNFRQNISFSM
+820 RRTERNFKQNLTFSIL
-835 MVTVTLVYA
+835 VTITLVYA
-844 VVNGFY
+844 VINGFY
-850 DALWV
+850 SALWV
-855 GVLVHELSVI
+855 GVLVHEASVI
-865 LVILNGARLAEGTG
+865 LV
-879 TLTLVKN
+879 
-886 TFIAMWEATRIALET
+886 
-901 GRKQLLEMRT
+901 

>member
-1 MFQED
+1 MGGGD
-6 SHEISDQFIIA
+6 SD
-17 LIKQE
+17 
-22 LEEFS
+22 
-27 MGEGNE
+27 
-33 EVFFSLED
+33 VFFSLED
-41 DVPVASSKPTKAT
+41 DVVETPSEPDEVPTS
-54 PVAEEEETT
+54 PAEEKQKP
-63 LEDVEILDAEIV
+63 DSVEILDAEIV
-75 MQATGDYAVEW
+75 MQATGDYTVEW

-99 AIKALNFMPQV
+99 ATKALNLMPQV
-110 STPVVSATSGKVKL
+110 SSPVVSATSGEVKL
-124 SINLEK
+124 SVDLEK
-130 GPLSEVSNVLRSL
+130 GALSEVSNVLRSL

-156 IKAANVAKR
+156 VKAANVAKR

-178 LQPGVLDADIEKDGR
+178 LQPGILDADIEKDGR
-193 ILLQMVTSGDQEL
+193 ILLQMVTSGDQDL
-206 LAKRD
+206 LKKRD
-211 EAIEE
+211 EAIEL
-216 VCGSQPRYV
+216 VCGSQPKYV
-225 TTTSNRLR
+225 ATTSNRLR

-245 LPILLAVMFL
+245 LPLLFLIIILEL
-255 EIIGIEGWIPALI
+255 IGIEGWIPAAI
-268 ALPGIII
+268 AIPGIIV
-275 SSYQMFREAIASIIN
+275 SSYQMFREAFASIVN

-311 WEEALIVSILV
+311 WEEALIVAILV

-354 KEKQSFTPSAIQIG
+354 PEKKTFTPSAIQIVAPSMMAPSMTP
-368 GIASMSNAMSPMNTH
+368 ASGQVDTE
-383 HHHHAGPEQI
+383 PEQV
-393 PIDLLKVGDHIE
+393 PIDLLSKGDLIE

-412 PSDGTIIE
+412 PADGIIVE

-442 DFLQAGLVL
+442 DFVQAGLVL
-451 ARGPVVLEVEAV
+451 ARGPVVLRVEAV

-483 PRLQASIERFTSI
+483 PRLQASIERFTAI
-496 WIPIVLFGAFG
+496 WVPVVLFGAFG

-516 WKIILLLWVVACPC
+516 WKIVLLLWVVACPC
-530 AMLLAA
+530 ALLLAA

-561 RLAKVNHVF
+561 RLARVNHVF

-575 TLTSGKPSIGQVIMA
+575 TLTSGKPSIGKVVMA
-590 KGRRKDASIALA
+590 KGRRREASVALA

-615 ALREYATGLNIE
+615 ALREFADEQNIQ
-627 PSEVKKIKDV
+627 PVEVKKIKDV
-637 NAGIQAVRNKEEVLM
+637 NAGIQAMRNKEEVLM
-652 LRPDALATYN
+652 LRPDALLEYG
-662 IEMPSE
+662 IDIPDDLKEE
-668 IQAEVKR
+668 VQLAES
-675 AEQQGHGASVL
+675 QGHGASVL

-697 FVHDD
+697 FIHDD

-717 GIHVQLLSGDQQGA
+717 GIHVQILSGDQQGA

-736 SSVGLPKTDA
+736 SSVGLSKTDA

-758 VRSRSEIA
+758 VRHRSDIK

-820 RKTERNFRQNISFSM
+820 RRTERNFRQNLSFSIL
-835 MVTVTLVYA
+835 VTITLVYA
-844 VVNGFY
+844 VINGFY

-855 GVLVHELSVI
+855 GVLVHEASVI

-886 TFIAMWEATRIALET
+886 TFIAMWEATLVALQT
-901 GRKQLLEMRT
+901 GRKQLSEIRT

>member
-1 MFQED
+1 
-6 SHEISDQFIIA
+6 
-17 LIKQE
+17 
-22 LEEFS
+22 
-27 MGEGNE
+27 MGEGDDD
-33 EVFFSLED
+33 VFFSLED
-41 DVPVASSKPTKAT
+41 DVKETPSKPVEVAPT
-54 PVAEEEETT
+54 PVEEEHP

-75 MQATGDYAVEW
+75 MQATGDYKVEW
-86 PLIGMDC
+86 PLVGMDC

-99 AIKALNFMPQV
+99 ATKALNLMPQV
-110 STPVVSATSGKVKL
+110 SSPVVSATSGEVKL
-124 SINLEK
+124 SVNLEK
-130 GPLSEVSNVLRSL
+130 GALSEVSNVLRSL

-156 IKAANVAKR
+156 VKAANVAKR

-178 LQPGVLDADIEKDGR
+178 LQPGILDADIEKDGR
-193 ILLQMVTSGDQEL
+193 ILLQMITSGDQEL
-206 LAKRD
+206 LKKRD
-211 EAIEE
+211 EAIEQ
-216 VCGSQPRYV
+216 VCGSQPKYV
-225 TTTSNRLR
+225 ATTSNRLR

-245 LPILLAVMFL
+245 LPLLFIIIFL
-255 EIIGIEGWIPALI
+255 ELIGIEGWIPAAI
-268 ALPGIII
+268 AIPGIIV
-275 SSYQMFREAIASIIN
+275 SSYQMFREAIASVVN

-311 WEEALIVSILV
+311 WEEALIVAILV

-354 KEKQSFTPSAIQIG
+354 PDKKSFTPSAIQIG
-368 GIASMSNAMSPMNTH
+368 GASSISLPMAPAGG
-383 HHHHAGPEQI
+383 HADSEPEQV
-393 PIDLLKVGDHIE
+393 PIDLLSVGDLIE
-405 IRSGELV
+405 VRSGELV
-412 PSDGTIIE
+412 PADGRIVD

-442 DFLQAGLVL
+442 DFVQAGLVL
-451 ARGPVVLEVEAV
+451 ARGPVILKVEAV

-483 PRLQASIERFTSI
+483 PRLQASIERFTAI
-496 WIPIVLFGAFG
+496 WIPMVLFGAFG

-530 AMLLAA
+530 ALLLAA

-575 TLTSGKPSIGQVIMA
+575 TLTSGKPSIGKVVMA
-590 KGRRKDASIALA
+590 KGRRREASVALA

-615 ALREYATGLNIE
+615 ALREFAEEQKIQAV
-627 PSEVKKIKDV
+627 EVKKIKDV

-652 LRPDALATYN
+652 LRPDALSEYK
-662 IEMPSE
+662 IELPVE
-668 IQAEVKR
+668 LKKEVDLAES
-675 AEQQGHGASVL
+675 QGHGASVL

-717 GIHVQLLSGDQQGA
+717 GIHVQILSGDQQGA

-751 PEDKVDV
+751 PEDKVAV
-758 VRSRSEIA
+758 VRSRSDIS

-801 DVMIPGD
+801 DVLIPGD

-820 RKTERNFRQNISFSM
+820 RRTERNFKQNLTFSIL
-835 MVTVTLVYA
+835 VTITLVYA
-844 VVNGFY
+844 VINGFY
-850 DALWV
+850 SALWV
-855 GVLVHELSVI
+855 GVLVHEASVI

-886 TFIAMWEATRIALET
+886 TFIAMWEATISALQT
-901 GRKQLLEMRT
+901 GRKQLNEMRS

>member
-1 MFQED
+1 
-6 SHEISDQFIIA
+6 
-17 LIKQE
+17 
-22 LEEFS
+22 
-27 MGEGNE
+27 MGESDTD
-33 EVFFSLED
+33 VFFSLED
-41 DVPVASSKPTKAT
+41 DDPKPSSKSPEVPTQL
-54 PVAEEEETT
+54 PEEEPVEE
-63 LEDVEILDAEIV
+63 EDVEILDAEIIT
-75 MQATGDYAVEW
+75 QATGEYTVEW
-86 PLIGMDC
+86 QLIGMDC

-99 AIKALNFMPQV
+99 ATKALNLMSQV
-110 STPVVSATSGKVKL
+110 STPIVSATSGEVKL
-124 SINLEK
+124 SVDLEK
-130 GPLSEVSNVLRSL
+130 GALSEVSRVLRSL

-156 IKAANVAKR
+156 VKAANVAKR

-178 LQPGVLDADIEKDGR
+178 LQPGILDVDIEKDGR
-193 ILLQMVTSGDQEL
+193 ILLQMVTSGDQGL
-206 LAKRD
+206 LKKRD
-211 EAIEE
+211 EAIEQ
-216 VCGSQPRYV
+216 VCGSAPRYV
-225 TTTSNRLR
+225 ATTSNRLR

-245 LPILLAVMFL
+245 LPLLFIIIFL
-255 EIIGIEGWIPALI
+255 EVIGIEGWIPAAI
-268 ALPGIII
+268 AIPGILV
-275 SSYQMFREAIASIIN
+275 SSYQMFREAIASVIN

-311 WEEALIVSILV
+311 WEEALIVAILV

-330 DALMKAREAMQ
+330 DALAKAREAMQ

-354 KEKQSFTPSAIQIG
+354 QSKKSFTPSAIQIG
-368 GIASMSNAMSPMNTH
+368 GASSISLPMAPTGVDTNLE
-383 HHHHAGPEQI
+383 PEQI
-393 PIDLLKVGDHIE
+393 PLELLSIGDHIE

-412 PSDGTIIE
+412 PTDGRIIE

-442 DFLQAGLVL
+442 DFVQAGLVL
-451 ARGPVVLEVEAV
+451 ARGPIILEVEAV

-483 PRLQASIERFTSI
+483 PRLQASIERFTAI
-496 WIPIVLFGAFG
+496 WVPIVLFGAFG

-530 AMLLAA
+530 ALLLAA

-575 TLTSGKPSIGQVIMA
+575 TLTSGKPSLGKVMMA
-590 KGRRKDASIALA
+590 KGRRHDASVALA

-615 ALREYATGLNIE
+615 ALREFAQHLNIE
-627 PSEVKKIKDV
+627 PIKVKKIKDV
-637 NAGIQAVRNKEEVLM
+637 NAGIQAMRNKEEVLM
-652 LRPDALATYN
+652 LRPNALSDYGIDISARLKK
-662 IEMPSE
+662 EVDL
-668 IQAEVKR
+668 AESS
-675 AEQQGHGASVL
+675 GHGASIL
-686 AKGGKCVALFT
+686 TKGGKCVALFT
-697 FVHDD
+697 FIHDD
-702 TRQGADELIP
+702 TLQGADELIP

-717 GIHVQLLSGDQQGA
+717 GIHVQIISGDQQGA

-736 SSVGLPKTDA
+736 SSVGLPRTDA

-751 PEDKVDV
+751 PEDKVAV
-758 VRSRSEIA
+758 VRSRSDIA

-792 GESVNVEAA
+792 GESVNIEAA
-801 DVMIPGD
+801 DVMVPGD

-820 RKTERNFRQNISFSM
+820 RRTERNFRQNLSFSIL
-835 MVTVTLVYA
+835 VTVTLVYA

-850 DALWV
+850 DALWI
-855 GVLVHELSVI
+855 GVLVHEMSVI
-865 LVILNGARLAEGTG
+865 LVILNGARLAEGAG
-879 TLTLVKN
+879 TLTLVKK
-886 TFIAMWEATRIALET
+886 TLIAMWEATLVAFQT
-901 GRKQLLEMRT
+901 GRKQLSEMRS

>member
-1 MFQED
+1 
-6 SHEISDQFIIA
+6 
-17 LIKQE
+17 
-22 LEEFS
+22 
-27 MGEGNE
+27 MGEGDSD
-33 EVFFSLED
+33 VFFSLED
-41 DVPVASSKPTKAT
+41 DPVEGPSEPVQAPPSVVVNE
-54 PVAEEEETT
+54 PVAEE
-63 LEDVEILDAEIV
+63 VEILDAEIV
-75 MQATGDYAVEW
+75 MQATGDYTVEW

-99 AIKALNFMPQV
+99 ATKALNLMPQV
-110 STPVVSATSGKVKL
+110 SCPVVSATSGEVKL
-124 SINLEK
+124 SVDLEK
-130 GPLSEVSNVLRSL
+130 GALSEVSNVLRSL

-156 IKAANVAKR
+156 VKAGNVAKR

-178 LQPGVLDADIEKDGR
+178 LQPGILDADIEKDGR
-193 ILLQMVTSGDQEL
+193 ILLQMVTSGDKEL
-206 LAKRD
+206 LKKRD
-211 EAIEE
+211 EAIEQ
-216 VCGSQPRYV
+216 VCGSEPRYV
-225 TTTSNRLR
+225 ATTSNRLR

-245 LPILLAVMFL
+245 LPLLLIIIAL
-255 EIIGIEGWIPALI
+255 ELVGIEGWIPAAI
-268 ALPGIII
+268 AIPGILV
-275 SSYQMFREAIASIIN
+275 SSYQMFREAIASIVN

-311 WEEALIVSILV
+311 WEEALIVAILV

-354 KEKQSFTPSAIQIG
+354 PEKKSFTPSAIQIG
-368 GIASMSNAMSPMNTH
+368 IAPSMTATMSP
-383 HHHHAGPEQI
+383 AVDSAYSEPEQV
-393 PIDLLKVGDHIE
+393 PIDLLSVGDLIE
-405 IRSGELV
+405 VRSGELV
-412 PSDGTIIE
+412 PADGRIVE

-442 DFLQAGLVL
+442 DFVQAGLVL
-451 ARGPVVLEVEAV
+451 ARGPVVLKVEAV
-463 GEETQLFELIEAVH
+463 GEQTQLFELIEAVH

-483 PRLQASIERFTSI
+483 PRLQASIEKFTAL

-530 AMLLAA
+530 ALLLAA

-546 SAHMGAIARGGNVLE
+546 SAQMGAIARGGDVLE

-575 TLTSGKPSIGQVIMA
+575 TLTSGKPSIGKVVMA
-590 KGRRKDASIALA
+590 KGRRREASVALA

-607 RSSHPYAE
+607 RSSHPYAD
-615 ALREYATGLNIE
+615 ALRAFAEEQNIQ
-627 PSEVKKIKDV
+627 PVDVKNIKDV
-637 NAGIQAVRNKEEVLM
+637 NAGIQAMRNKEEVLM
-652 LRPDALATYN
+652 LRPDALAEYN
-662 IEMPSE
+662 IEIP
-668 IQAEVKR
+668 AELKKEVEL
-675 AEQQGHGASVL
+675 AETQGHGASVL

-717 GIHVQLLSGDQQGA
+717 GIHVQILSGDQQGA

-751 PEDKVDV
+751 PEDKVAV

-808 DPRMLADLLKLA
+808 DPRMLSDILKLA
-820 RKTERNFRQNISFSM
+820 RRTERNFRQNLSFSIL
-835 MVTVTLVYA
+835 VTVTLVYA

-855 GVLVHELSVI
+855 GVLVHEASVI

-901 GRKQLLEMRT
+901 GRKQLREMRS

>member
-1 MFQED
+1 M
-6 SHEISDQFIIA
+6 
-17 LIKQE
+17 KQE
-22 LEEFS
+22 LDEFS
-27 MGEGNE
+27 MAEDNE

-41 DVPVASSKPTKAT
+41 DVPAASSKPIEPT
-54 PVAEEEETT
+54 PIAEEEETIH
-63 LEDVEILDAEIV
+63 EDVELLDAEFV

-99 AIKALNFMPQV
+99 ATKALNFMPQV
-110 STPVVSATSGKVKL
+110 SKPVVSATSGEVKL

-130 GPLSEVSNVLRSL
+130 GPLSEVSSVLRSL
-143 GHAPDTEHHHLKG
+143 GHAPDTEHHLLKG
-156 IKAANVAKR
+156 VKAASVAKR

-206 LAKRD
+206 ISKRD

-245 LPILLAVMFL
+245 LPILLAVIFL
-255 EIIGIEGWIPALI
+255 EVIGIEGWIPALV

-275 SSYQMFREAIASIIN
+275 SSYQMFREAIASVVN

-354 KEKQSFTPSAIQIG
+354 KEKQSFTPTAIQIG
-368 GIASMSNAMSPMNTH
+368 GFSPVSNPMAPTH
-383 HHHHAGPEQI
+383 AHNHAGPEQI
-393 PIDLLKVGDHIE
+393 PIDLLSVGDHIE

-412 PSDGTIIE
+412 PADGRIIE

-451 ARGPVVLEVEAV
+451 ARGPIVLEVEAV

-483 PRLQASIERFTSI
+483 PRLQASIERFTAI

-546 SAHMGAIARGGNVLE
+546 SAHMGAIARGGSVLE

-590 KGRRKDASIALA
+590 KGRRKEASIALA

-615 ALREYATGLNIE
+615 ALREYAAECNIE
-627 PSEVKKIKDV
+627 PSDVKKIKDV
-637 NAGIQAVRNKEEVLM
+637 NAGIQAVRNKEQVLM
-652 LRPDALATYN
+652 LRPDALAEYN
-662 IEMPSE
+662 IEMP
-668 IQAEVKR
+668 AELQTEVER

-736 SSVGLPKTDA
+736 ASVGLPKTDA

-808 DPRMLADLLKLA
+808 DPRMLGDLLKLA
-820 RKTERNFRQNISFSM
+820 RKTERNFRQNLTFSVL
-835 MVTVTLVYA
+835 VTVTLVYA

-879 TLTLVKN
+879 TLALVKK

-901 GRKQLLEMRT
+901 GRKQLREMRT

>member
-6 SHEISDQFIIA
+6 SHVACGRVMIG

-22 LEEFS
+22 HDLKD
-27 MGEGNE
+27 MGASDD

-41 DVPVASSKPTKAT
+41 EVTQTSTKAVKPTP
-54 PVAEEEETT
+54 PVEADSST
-63 LEDVEILDAEIV
+63 EDVEVLDGEIV
-75 MQATGDYAVEW
+75 MQATGDYTVEW

-99 AIKALNFMPQV
+99 AVRALNFMPQV
-110 STPVVSATSGKVKL
+110 STPVVSATNGDVKL
-124 SINLEK
+124 SIDLEK
-130 GPLSEVSNVLRSL
+130 GSLSEVSNVLRSL

-178 LQPGVLDADIEKDGR
+178 LQPGILDADIEKDGR

-211 EAIEE
+211 QAIEE
-216 VCGSQPRYV
+216 VCGSQPNYV

-233 PDQFRLLGAAFA
+233 PDQLRLLGAAFA
-245 LPILLAVMFL
+245 LPLLLAVIVL
-255 EIIGIEGWIPALI
+255 ELIGIEGWIPALV
-268 ALPGIII
+268 ALPGILV

-302 VIGACGLMM
+302 VIGACGLLM

-322 ALTAHLEG
+322 AVTVHLEG

-354 KEKQSFTPSAIQIG
+354 KQKQSFSPSSIQSLGEIG
-368 GIASMSNAMSPMNTH
+368 LGASTMAPLHNHDHN
-383 HHHHAGPEQI
+383 GPEQI
-393 PIDLLKVGDHIE
+393 PIDLLAVGDHIE
-405 IRSGELV
+405 IRSGELI
-412 PSDGTIIE
+412 PADGRIVE

-432 ESVPVDVEEG
+432 ESVPVDVADG
-442 DFLQAGLVL
+442 DFLHAGLVL

-463 GEETQLFELIEAVH
+463 GEQTQLFELIEAVH

-483 PRLQASIERFTSI
+483 PRLQAPIERFTAI
-496 WIPIVLFGAFG
+496 WVPIVVFGAFF
-507 VYWFLYPDN
+507 VYWFVYPEN
-516 WKIILLLWVVACPC
+516 WKIVLLLWVVSCPC
-530 AMLLAA
+530 ALLLAA
-536 PVPHAAALAN
+536 PVPNAAALAK
-546 SAHMGAIARGGNVLE
+546 SAHMGAITRGGSVLE

-575 TLTSGKPSIGQVIMA
+575 TLTSGKPSIGKVVMA

-615 ALREYATGLNIE
+615 ALREYAEERSIE
-627 PSEVKKIKDV
+627 PSAVKRIKDV
-637 NAGIQAVRNKEEVLM
+637 DAGIQAIRNKEEVLM
-652 LRPDALATYN
+652 LRPDALSKYN
-662 IEMPSE
+662 ISMPDDFVRE
-668 IQAEVKR
+668 VKQAES
-675 AEQQGHGASVL
+675 QGHGASVL
-686 AKGGKCVALFT
+686 AKSGKCVALFT
-697 FVHDD
+697 FIHDD
-702 TRQGADELIP
+702 KRQGADELIP
-712 ELHKM
+712 ELHRM
-717 GIHVQLLSGDQQGA
+717 GIHVQILSGDQQGA

-736 SSVGLPKTDA
+736 SSVGLSKTDA

-751 PEDKVDV
+751 PEDKVAL
-758 VRSRSEIA
+758 VRSRSDIA

-778 AALAVADVGVAVGS
+778 AALAVSDVGVAVGS

-808 DPRMLADLLKLA
+808 DPRMLADLIKLA
-820 RKTERNFRQNISFSM
+820 RKSERNFRQNLSFSIL
-835 MVTVTLVYA
+835 VTVTLVYA

-886 TFIAMWEATRIALET
+886 TFIAMWEATLLALQT
-901 GRKQLLEMRT
+901 GRKQLNEMRS

>member
-1 MFQED
+1 
-6 SHEISDQFIIA
+6 
-17 LIKQE
+17 
-22 LEEFS
+22 
-27 MGEGNE
+27 MGESDGD
-33 EVFFSLED
+33 VFFSLED
-41 DVPVASSKPTKAT
+41 DDPKPSSKSPEVPTQL
-54 PVAEEEETT
+54 PEEEPVEE
-63 LEDVEILDAEIV
+63 EDVEILDAEIIA
-75 MQATGDYAVEW
+75 QATGEYIVEW

-99 AIKALNFMPQV
+99 ATKALNLMSQV
-110 STPVVSATSGKVKL
+110 STPIVSATSGEVKL
-124 SINLEK
+124 SVDLEK
-130 GPLSEVSNVLRSL
+130 GALSEVSSVLRSL

-156 IKAANVAKR
+156 VKAANVAKR

-178 LQPGVLDADIEKDGR
+178 LQPGILDADIEKDGR

-206 LAKRD
+206 LKKRD
-211 EAIEE
+211 EAIEQ
-216 VCGSQPRYV
+216 VCGSAPRYV
-225 TTTSNRLR
+225 ATTSNRLR

-245 LPILLAVMFL
+245 LPLLFIIIFL
-255 EIIGIEGWIPALI
+255 EVIGVEGWIPAAI
-268 ALPGIII
+268 AIPGIIV
-275 SSYQMFREAIASIIN
+275 SSYQMFREAIASVMN

-311 WEEALIVSILV
+311 WEEALIVAILV

-330 DALMKAREAMQ
+330 DALAKAREAMQ

-354 KEKQSFTPSAIQIG
+354 QSKKSFTPSTIQIG
-368 GIASMSNAMSPMNTH
+368 DASSISLPMAPTGG
-383 HHHHAGPEQI
+383 HADSEPEQM
-393 PIDLLKVGDHIE
+393 PLELLSIGDHIE

-412 PSDGTIIE
+412 PTDGRIVE

-442 DFLQAGLVL
+442 DFIQAGLVL
-451 ARGPVVLEVEAV
+451 ARGPIILEVEAV

-483 PRLQASIERFTSI
+483 PRLQASIERFTAI
-496 WIPIVLFGAFG
+496 WVPIVLFGAFG
-507 VYWFLYPDN
+507 VYWFLYPEN
-516 WKIILLLWVVACPC
+516 WKIVLLLWVVACPC
-530 AMLLAA
+530 ALLLAA

-575 TLTSGKPSIGQVIMA
+575 TLTSGKPSIGKVVMA
-590 KGRRKDASIALA
+590 KGRRHDASVALA

-615 ALREYATGLNIE
+615 ALREFADDLNIE
-627 PSEVKKIKDV
+627 PIKVKKIKDV
-637 NAGIQAVRNKEEVLM
+637 NAGIQAMRNKEEVLM
-652 LRPDALATYN
+652 LRPNALSDYD
-662 IEMPSE
+662 IDISPRLKKEVDL
-668 IQAEVKR
+668 AESS
-675 AEQQGHGASVL
+675 GHGASIL
-686 AKGGKCVALFT
+686 TKGGKCVALFT
-697 FVHDD
+697 FIHDD
-702 TRQGADELIP
+702 TLQGADELIP

-717 GIHVQLLSGDQQGA
+717 GIHVQIISGDQQGA

-736 SSVGLPKTDA
+736 SSVGLPRTDA

-751 PEDKVDV
+751 PEDKVTV
-758 VRSRSEIA
+758 VRSRSDIS

-820 RKTERNFRQNISFSM
+820 RRTERNFKQNLYFSIL
-835 MVTVTLVYA
+835 VTVTLVYA
-844 VVNGFY
+844 VINGFY
-850 DALWV
+850 DALWI
-855 GVLVHELSVI
+855 GVLVHEMSVI

-886 TFIAMWEATRIALET
+886 TFIAMWEATLVALQT
-901 GRKQLLEMRT
+901 GRKQLSEMRS

>member
-1 MFQED
+1 
-6 SHEISDQFIIA
+6 
-17 LIKQE
+17 
-22 LEEFS
+22 
-27 MGEGNE
+27 MGESDTD
-33 EVFFSLED
+33 VFFSLED
-41 DVPVASSKPTKAT
+41 DDPKPSSKSPEVPTQL
-54 PVAEEEETT
+54 PEEEPVEE
-63 LEDVEILDAEIV
+63 EDVEILDAEIIT
-75 MQATGDYAVEW
+75 QATGEYTVEW

-99 AIKALNFMPQV
+99 ATKALNLMSQV
-110 STPVVSATSGKVKL
+110 STPIVSATSGEVKL
-124 SINLEK
+124 SVDLEK
-130 GPLSEVSNVLRSL
+130 GALSEVSRVLRSL

-156 IKAANVAKR
+156 VKAANVAKR

-178 LQPGVLDADIEKDGR
+178 LQPGILDADIEKDGR
-193 ILLQMVTSGDQEL
+193 ILLQMVTSGDQGL
-206 LAKRD
+206 LKKRD
-211 EAIEE
+211 EAIEQ
-216 VCGSQPRYV
+216 VCGSAPRYV
-225 TTTSNRLR
+225 ATTSDRLR

-245 LPILLAVMFL
+245 LPLLFIIIFL
-255 EIIGIEGWIPALI
+255 EVIGIEGWIPAAI
-268 ALPGIII
+268 AIPGILV
-275 SSYQMFREAIASIIN
+275 SSYQMFREAIASVIN

-311 WEEALIVSILV
+311 WEEALIVAILV

-330 DALMKAREAMQ
+330 DALAKAREAMQ

-354 KEKQSFTPSAIQIG
+354 QSKKSFTPSTIQIG
-368 GIASMSNAMSPMNTH
+368 GASSISLPMAPTGVDTNSE
-383 HHHHAGPEQI
+383 PEQI
-393 PIDLLKVGDHIE
+393 PLELLSIGDHIE

-412 PSDGTIIE
+412 PTDGRIIE

-442 DFLQAGLVL
+442 DFVQAGLVL
-451 ARGPVVLEVEAV
+451 ARGPIILEVEAV

-477 TFRDEP
+477 TFKDEP
-483 PRLQASIERFTSI
+483 PRLQASIERFTAI
-496 WIPIVLFGAFG
+496 WVPIVLFGAFG

-530 AMLLAA
+530 ALLLAA

-575 TLTSGKPSIGQVIMA
+575 TLTSGKPSLGKVVMA
-590 KGRRKDASIALA
+590 KGRRHDASVALA

-615 ALREYATGLNIE
+615 ALREFAQHLNIE
-627 PSEVKKIKDV
+627 PIKVKKIKDV
-637 NAGIQAVRNKEEVLM
+637 NAGIQAMRNKEEVLM
-652 LRPDALATYN
+652 LRPNALSDYGIDISARLKK
-662 IEMPSE
+662 EVDL
-668 IQAEVKR
+668 AESS
-675 AEQQGHGASVL
+675 GHGASIL
-686 AKGGKCVALFT
+686 TKGGKCVALFT
-697 FVHDD
+697 FIHDD
-702 TRQGADELIP
+702 TLQGADELIP

-717 GIHVQLLSGDQQGA
+717 GIHVQIISGDQQGA

-736 SSVGLPKTDA
+736 SSVGLPRTDA

-751 PEDKVDV
+751 PEDKVAV
-758 VRSRSEIA
+758 VRSRSDIA

-792 GESVNVEAA
+792 GESVNIEAA
-801 DVMIPGD
+801 DVMVPGD

-820 RKTERNFRQNISFSM
+820 RRTERNFRQNLSFSIL
-835 MVTVTLVYA
+835 VTVTLVYA

-850 DALWV
+850 DALWI
-855 GVLVHELSVI
+855 GVLVHEMSVI

-879 TLTLVKN
+879 TLTLVKK
-886 TFIAMWEATRIALET
+886 TFIAMWEATLVAFQT
-901 GRKQLLEMRT
+901 GRKQFNKIRS

>member
-1 MFQED
+1 MT
-6 SHEISDQFIIA
+6 A

-22 LEEFS
+22 RKQIP
-27 MGEGNE
+27 MGEGDSDE
-33 EVFFSLED
+33 FFSLED
-41 DVPVASSKPTKAT
+41 DVKETPSKPVEVAPT
-54 PVAEEEETT
+54 PVEEEQP

-75 MQATGDYAVEW
+75 MQATGDYKVEW
-86 PLIGMDC
+86 PLVGMDC

-99 AIKALNFMPQV
+99 ATKALNLMPQV
-110 STPVVSATSGKVKL
+110 SSPVVSATSGEVKL
-124 SINLEK
+124 SVDLEK
-130 GPLSEVSNVLRSL
+130 GALSEVSNVLRSL

-156 IKAANVAKR
+156 VKAANVAKR

-178 LQPGVLDADIEKDGR
+178 LQPGILDADIEKDGR

-206 LAKRD
+206 LKKRD
-211 EAIEE
+211 EAIEQ
-216 VCGSQPRYV
+216 VCGSQPKYV
-225 TTTSNRLR
+225 ATTSNRLR

-245 LPILLAVMFL
+245 LPLLLIIIFL
-255 EIIGIEGWIPALI
+255 ELVGIEGWIPAAI
-268 ALPGIII
+268 AIPGIIV
-275 SSYQMFREAIASIIN
+275 SSYQMFREAIASVVN

-311 WEEALIVSILV
+311 WEEALIVAILV

-354 KEKQSFTPSAIQIG
+354 PDKKSFTPSAIQIG
-368 GIASMSNAMSPMNTH
+368 GPSSISLPMAP
-383 HHHHAGPEQI
+383 AGGHTDSEPEQV
-393 PIDLLKVGDHIE
+393 PIDLLSVGDLIE
-405 IRSGELV
+405 VRSGELV
-412 PSDGTIIE
+412 PADGRIVD

-442 DFLQAGLVL
+442 DFIQAGLVL
-451 ARGPVVLEVEAV
+451 ARGPVILKVGAV

-483 PRLQASIERFTSI
+483 PRLQASIERFTAI
-496 WIPIVLFGAFG
+496 WIPLVLFGAFG
-507 VYWFLYPDN
+507 VYWFMYPDN

-530 AMLLAA
+530 ALLLAA

-575 TLTSGKPSIGQVIMA
+575 TLTSGKPSIGKVVMA
-590 KGRRKDASIALA
+590 KGRRREASVALA

-607 RSSHPYAE
+607 RSSHPYAV
-615 ALREYATGLNIE
+615 ALREFAEEQKIQAV
-627 PSEVKKIKDV
+627 EVKKIKDV
-637 NAGIQAVRNKEEVLM
+637 NAGIQAMRNKEEVLM
-652 LRPDALATYN
+652 LRPDALSEYK
-662 IEMPSE
+662 IEIP
-668 IQAEVKR
+668 AELKKEVEL
-675 AEQQGHGASVL
+675 AESQGHGASVL

-712 ELHKM
+712 ELHRM
-717 GIHVQLLSGDQQGA
+717 GIHVQILSGDQQGA

-751 PEDKVDV
+751 PEDKVAV
-758 VRSRSEIA
+758 VRSRSDIS

-801 DVMIPGD
+801 DVLIPGD

-820 RKTERNFRQNISFSM
+820 RRTERNFKQNLSFSIL
-835 MVTVTLVYA
+835 VTITLVYA
-844 VVNGFY
+844 VINGFY
-850 DALWV
+850 SALWV
-855 GVLVHELSVI
+855 GVLVHEASVI

-886 TFIAMWEATRIALET
+886 TFIAMWEATITALQT
-901 GRKQLLEMRT
+901 GRKQLNEMRS

>member
-1 MFQED
+1 MTE
-6 SHEISDQFIIA
+6 

-22 LEEFS
+22 QDQND
-27 MGEGNE
+27 MGEGDSD
-33 EVFFSLED
+33 VFFSLED
-41 DVPVASSKPTKAT
+41 DPVEGPSEPVQAPPSVVVNE
-54 PVAEEEETT
+54 PVAEE
-63 LEDVEILDAEIV
+63 VEILDAEIV
-75 MQATGDYAVEW
+75 MQSTGDYTVEW

-99 AIKALNFMPQV
+99 ATKALNLMPQV
-110 STPVVSATSGKVKL
+110 SCPVVSATSGEVKL
-124 SINLEK
+124 SVDLEK
-130 GPLSEVSNVLRSL
+130 GALSEVSNVLRSL

-156 IKAANVAKR
+156 VKAGNVAKR

-178 LQPGVLDADIEKDGR
+178 LQPGILDADIEKDGR
-193 ILLQMVTSGDQEL
+193 ILLQMVTSGDKEL
-206 LAKRD
+206 LKKRD
-211 EAIEE
+211 EAIEQ
-216 VCGSQPRYV
+216 VCGSEPRYV
-225 TTTSNRLR
+225 ATTSNRLR

-245 LPILLAVMFL
+245 LPLLLIIIAL
-255 EIIGIEGWIPALI
+255 ELVGIEGWIPAAI
-268 ALPGIII
+268 AIPGILV
-275 SSYQMFREAIASIIN
+275 SSYQMFREAIASIVN

-311 WEEALIVSILV
+311 WEEALIVAILV

-354 KEKQSFTPSAIQIG
+354 PEKKSFTPSAIQIG
-368 GIASMSNAMSPMNTH
+368 IAPSTTATMSPAVD
-383 HHHHAGPEQI
+383 HAHSEPEQV
-393 PIDLLKVGDHIE
+393 PIDLLSVGDLIE
-405 IRSGELV
+405 VRSGELV
-412 PSDGTIIE
+412 PADGRIVE

-442 DFLQAGLVL
+442 DFVQAGLVL
-451 ARGPVVLEVEAV
+451 ARGPVVLKVEAV
-463 GEETQLFELIEAVH
+463 GEQTQLFELIEAVH

-483 PRLQASIERFTSI
+483 PRLQASIEKFTAL

-530 AMLLAA
+530 ALLLAA

-546 SAHMGAIARGGNVLE
+546 SAHMGAIARGGDVLE

-575 TLTSGKPSIGQVIMA
+575 TLTSGKPSIGKVVMA
-590 KGRRKDASIALA
+590 KGRRREASVALA

-607 RSSHPYAE
+607 RSSHPYAD
-615 ALREYATGLNIE
+615 ALRAFAEEQNIQ
-627 PSEVKKIKDV
+627 PVDVKNIKDV
-637 NAGIQAVRNKEEVLM
+637 NAGIQAMRNKEEVLM
-652 LRPDALATYN
+652 LRPDALAEYN
-662 IEMPSE
+662 IKIP
-668 IQAEVKR
+668 AELKKEVEL
-675 AEQQGHGASVL
+675 AETQGHGASVL

-717 GIHVQLLSGDQQGA
+717 GIHVQILSGDQQGA

-751 PEDKVDV
+751 PEDKVAV
-758 VRSRSEIA
+758 VRSRSDIA

-808 DPRMLADLLKLA
+808 DPRMLSDLLKLA
-820 RKTERNFRQNISFSM
+820 RRTERNFRQNLSFSIL
-835 MVTVTLVYA
+835 VTVTLVYA

-855 GVLVHELSVI
+855 GVLVHEASVI

-886 TFIAMWEATRIALET
+886 TFIAMWEATRIALGT
-901 GRKQLLEMRT
+901 GRKQLREMRS

>member
-1 MFQED
+1 M
-6 SHEISDQFIIA
+6 
-17 LIKQE
+17 KQE
-22 LEEFS
+22 LDVFCMAED
-27 MGEGNE
+27 NE

-41 DVPVASSKPTKAT
+41 DVPAASSKPIEPT
-54 PVAEEEETT
+54 PIAEEEETIH
-63 LEDVEILDAEIV
+63 EDVELLDAEFV

-99 AIKALNFMPQV
+99 ATKALNFMPQV
-110 STPVVSATSGKVKL
+110 SKPVVSATSGEVKL

-130 GPLSEVSNVLRSL
+130 GPLSEVSSVLRSL
-143 GHAPDTEHHHLKG
+143 GHAPDTEHHLLKG
-156 IKAANVAKR
+156 VKAASVAKR

-193 ILLQMVTSGDQEL
+193 ILLQMVTSGDQDL
-206 LAKRD
+206 LSKRD

-245 LPILLAVMFL
+245 LPILLAVIFL
-255 EIIGIEGWIPALI
+255 EVIGIEGWIPALV

-275 SSYQMFREAIASIIN
+275 SSYQMFREAIASVVN

-354 KEKQSFTPSAIQIG
+354 KEKQSFTPTAIQIG
-368 GIASMSNAMSPMNTH
+368 GFSPVSNPMAPTH
-383 HHHHAGPEQI
+383 AHNHAGPEQI
-393 PIDLLKVGDHIE
+393 PIDLLSVGDHIE

-412 PSDGTIIE
+412 PADGRIIE

-451 ARGPVVLEVEAV
+451 ARGPIVLEVEAV

-483 PRLQASIERFTSI
+483 PRLQASIERFTAI

-546 SAHMGAIARGGNVLE
+546 SAHMGAIARGGSVLE

-590 KGRRKDASIALA
+590 KGRRKEASIALA

-615 ALREYATGLNIE
+615 ALREYAAECNIE
-627 PSEVKKIKDV
+627 PSDVKKIKDV
-637 NAGIQAVRNKEEVLM
+637 NAGIQAVRNKEQVLM
-652 LRPDALATYN
+652 LRPDALAEYN
-662 IEMPSE
+662 IEMP
-668 IQAEVKR
+668 AELQTEVER

-736 SSVGLPKTDA
+736 ASVGLPKTDA

-808 DPRMLADLLKLA
+808 DPRMLGDLLKLA
-820 RKTERNFRQNISFSM
+820 RKTERNFRQNLTFSVL
-835 MVTVTLVYA
+835 VTVTLVYA

-879 TLTLVKN
+879 TLALVKK

-901 GRKQLLEMRT
+901 GRKQLSEMRT